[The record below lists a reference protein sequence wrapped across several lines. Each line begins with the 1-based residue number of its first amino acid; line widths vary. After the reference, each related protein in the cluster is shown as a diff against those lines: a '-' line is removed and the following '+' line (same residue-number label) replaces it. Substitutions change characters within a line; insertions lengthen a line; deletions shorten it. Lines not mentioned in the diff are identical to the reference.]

1 MQRQILLLDTDLEI
15 CNSIQGAMR
24 SDQTKIIST
33 MSEMNAINILTQND
47 CHMVIMGLLP
57 SADETLKI
65 VHHIRGIT
73 TAPILML
80 EENIKN
86 SDKIRLFQEGVT
98 AYLEKPFDIE
108 VCVAQ
113 ANSLI
118 QLYTEARAE
127 NREDKPLAFG
137 RELMIN
143 PIYRQ
148 VMVDGEIL
156 DLTRTEFDLFFCMA
170 QHPGQV
176 WSRKQLYNYVWDDTL
191 GLEGEHTVRTHIGNL
206 RKKLADAGKDYVQTA
221 WGIGYKFVPPSSA

>member
-113 ANSLI
+113 ANS
-118 QLYTEARAE
+118 
-127 NREDKPLAFG
+127 
-137 RELMIN
+137 
-143 PIYRQ
+143 
-148 VMVDGEIL
+148 
-156 DLTRTEFDLFFCMA
+156 
-170 QHPGQV
+170 
-176 WSRKQLYNYVWDDTL
+176 
-191 GLEGEHTVRTHIGNL
+191 
-206 RKKLADAGKDYVQTA
+206 
-221 WGIGYKFVPPSSA
+221 